1 MVSVRQ
7 RSADFVVRYAI
18 VEADRQG
25 VTGPNGEIN
34 ITADDETKQKT
45 LNQRWFNVGPAS
57 QMMAQH

>member
-25 VTGPNGEIN
+25 VTGPSG
-34 ITADDETKQKT
+34 
-45 LNQRWFNVGPAS
+45 
-57 QMMAQH
+57 